1 MLMKFLS
8 FVAPNFL
15 AKKVIHKFRH
25 PSIKKL
31 RERELDMLKSAEQA
45 KLPFRDHQICTY
57 RWKASKAKG
66 NGKEVFLVH
75 GWEGQAGNFADFIP
89 HLLDAGFDVF
99 AFDAPGHGFT
109 ESEDTSIM
117 EFLDVLSFL
126 LETEQA
132 AYLVSHSFGGVACT
146 YALSRIDLKVK
157 KYLLFATPNSFSER
171 IRDIAAQVG
180 VSERVVNLVKEK
192 LQKESET
199 RLEDLSVSQF
209 IRKVHVDEALILHDK
224 NDQVIGIEQAETVH
238 RSWAA
243 SKMLTIEGTGHFRI
257 LRDKSTLEIGLQF
270 LNGDQH

>member
-1 MLMKFLS
+1 MLMKLLS
-8 FVAPNFL
+8 VVAPNYL
-15 AKKVIHKFRH
+15 AKKVIYKFRH

-31 RERELDMLKSAEQA
+31 REHELGMLKSAEQA

-57 RWKASKAKG
+57 RWKAAKG
-66 NGKEVFLVH
+66 KENGEEVFLIH

-89 HLLDAGFDVF
+89 HLLNAGFDVF

-109 ESEDTSIM
+109 ESKDTSIM

-126 LETEQA
+126 LEIEKP

-146 YALSRIDLKVK
+146 YALARMDLKVK

-180 VSERVVNLVKEK
+180 VSERVVDLVKEK

-199 RLEDLSVSQF
+199 PLDELSVAQF
-209 IRKVHVDEALILHDK
+209 VQKAHVAEALILHDK
-224 NDQVIGIEQAETVH
+224 NDQVIGIEQAEAVH
-238 RSWAA
+238 RAWLA
-243 SKMLTIEGTGHFRI
+243 SKMITIEGTGHFRI
-257 LRDKSTLEIGLQF
+257 LRDQGTLQIGLQF
-270 LNGDQH
+270 LNGDQQ

>member
-31 RERELDMLKSAEQA
+31 REHELDLLKSAEQA

-57 RWKASKAKG
+57 RWKASEQ
-66 NGKEVFLVH
+66 KENNETVFLVH
-75 GWEGQAGNFADFIP
+75 GWEGQSGNFADFIP
-89 HLLDAGFDVF
+89 MLLDAGFDVF

-109 ESEDTSIM
+109 ESEDTSII
-117 EFLDVLSFL
+117 EFLDVLSVL

-132 AYLVSHSFGGVACT
+132 TYLVSHSFGGVACT

-157 KYLLFATPNSFSER
+157 KYLLFATPNSFEER
-171 IRDIAAQVG
+171 IRDIAEHVG

-199 RLEDLSVSQF
+199 RLEDLSVAHF
-209 IRKVHVDEALILHDK
+209 IRNVHVDEALILHDK
-224 NDQVIGIEQAETVH
+224 NDQVIGIEQAETIH
-238 RSWAA
+238 RAWPA
-243 SKMLTIEGTGHFRI
+243 SKMITIAGTGHFRI
-257 LRDKSTLEIGLQF
+257 LRDKNTLEIGLQF
-270 LNGDQH
+270 LKSDFN